1 MDRQHFIEACRA
13 GGRRLEEALR
23 VLHRDYAGA
32 LARDAFRSLGH
43 VDEARDLVQDTLI
56 KAWQKCASFGG
67 TSEIYAW
74 LKQVLRNGAIDRLR
88 QRRPEVSLDS
98 DDSQDD
104 SSATWAEVE
113 VALRA
118 SAAGDAFEPLTE
130 LEQRER
136 DAVFRRC
143 AAAFAAA
150 DPQAAA
156 VLRWI
161 VDDELTPAQI
171 AELIGRSPGAT
182 REYLSQCRKKARR
195 HFQDWY
201 ALLRRERQELAP

>member
-1 MDRQHFIEACRA
+1 MDRQQFIEACRT
-13 GGRRLEEALR
+13 GGRRMEEALR

-32 LARDAFRSLGH
+32 LARDAYRALGH
-43 VDEARDLVQDTLI
+43 VEEARDLVQDTLF

-67 TSEIYAW
+67 SSEVYAW

-98 DDSQDD
+98 DDSDD
-104 SSATWAEVE
+104 GSSSTWAEVE
-113 VALRA
+113 VSLRA
-118 SAAGDAFEPLTE
+118 SAGGNADEPLPE

-161 VDDELTPAQI
+161 VDDDLTPAQI
-171 AELIGRSPGAT
+171 ADLIGRSPGAT

-195 HFQDWY
+195 HFQEWY
-201 ALLRRERQELAP
+201 ALLDRQRQESAP